1 MSKLKYIKKNK
12 FIICFDIDN
21 TICFTNKLKEYQ
33 KSKKN
38 TAAIKIVNDLYDS
51 GYYIKLYTARGMDRY
66 KSDLKKIHKVFYNFT
81 SDQLKKWGV
90 RYHELILG
98 KISYNLFVDDKSYG
112 FNKNWVR
119 VLRKTFLDR

>member
-38 TAAIKIVNDLYDS
+38 TAAIKIVNDLYNS

>member
-81 SDQLKKWGV
+81 RDQLKKWGV
-90 RYHELILG
+90 RYNELILG

>member
-1 MSKLKYIKKNK
+1 MSNLKYTNKNK

-21 TICFTNKLKEYQ
+21 TICFTNKTKEYQ
-33 KSKKN
+33 KSRKN
-38 TAAIKIVNDLYDS
+38 TKAIKVVNDLYDN
-51 GYYIKLYTARGMDRY
+51 GYYIKLYTSRGMDRF

-81 SDQLKKWGV
+81 NAQLKGWGV

-98 KISYNLFVDDKSYG
+98 KISYNLFIDDKSYG

-119 VLRKTFLDR
+119 VLRKNFLD

>member
-38 TAAIKIVNDLYDS
+38 TAAVKIVNDLYDS